1 MATLKKNSISLR
13 LEGNQRLK
21 LDYLSERNYHAK
33 PAHLIRAGINLM
45 VALAERNKGQVPLPE
60 NVALLTDL
68 ARRAGYDKRR
78 TA

>member
-1 MATLKKNSISLR
+1 MATLKKNAISLR

-33 PAHLIRAGINLM
+33 PVHLIRAGIDLM
-45 VALAERNKGQVPLPE
+45 VALAERNKGLVPLPE
-60 NVALLTDL
+60 HVALLIEL
-68 ARRAGYDKRR
+68 GRRAKNDKRR